1 MTFAGRMTSTRPAK
15 PSHQEW
21 VPLPY
26 MQEAVD
32 HLVARHS
39 GGLALDPGLR
49 KTSITLAAYLERV
62 RLGTARTMLVIAPLR
77 ICRRVWRQEGAK
89 WSQFRHLKF
98 ALLHG
103 DKKDH
108 VLATAD
114 ADIYLINPEG
124 VDWLCKKFFGRSL
137 PFDIVT
143 IDELTKFKNSQ
154 ADRHKSLRPRLKGVR
169 TRWGLTGSL
178 TPNGYM
184 DLFGQMLILDDGAA
198 LGRYITHYRD
208 TYFSL
213 GFNGFDYELQ
223 PGAEGRIIKK
233 IAPYWL
239 QMSAD
244 DYLDL
249 PPLVEDII
257 EIELDAKA
265 AKLYAKMKRDMIA
278 TLPEGVITAAN
289 SAACYSKLSQMANGA
304 VYVGDNK
311 EAVAVVHDA
320 KLDALEDLVEE
331 LSGRTI
337 AEINKNPTNLVPL
350 LVAYEF
356 NHDIERLRER
366 FGVTDPTT
374 GKKVVPYL
382 GKGTTAAQEEL
393 WMRLWNENKLPW
405 LFCHPASAG
414 HGLNLQEGSAGHV
427 CWFSPTWD
435 LELWD
440 QFIRRLRRSGNQAQR
455 IMNHILVVKGTIDEL
470 KMEAL
475 DDKDTSQVRLLKALN
490 TEIRRNA
497 EALTAGGAA
506 GLSRRNNDMV
516 AKLSRP
522 GTPAADAA
530 PAANERPRP
539 AAWGKTGN
547 ASATDA
553 PQDQRQE
560 IAEKLNPEANA
571 APAGRAAFGRRVAE
585 VADEHAK
592 GTEDQGND
600 AHSNGVRTDAP
611 DEPAAPATRARRGA
625 AKQVPEAI
633 DASSDP
639 RAAAAEVL
647 AKVESLVE
655 RLSNALDTNGSR
667 QIAARASVFV
677 AVAGSDP
684 SLTVEEITEISEA
697 LWSEI
702 VKPF

>member
-1 MTFAGRMTSTRPAK
+1 MTFAGRTVNMRPAK

-21 VPLPY
+21 VPEKY
-26 MQEAVD
+26 MEQARD
-32 HLVARHS
+32 HLVARHV
-39 GGLALDPGLR
+39 GVLALDPGLR

-62 RLGTARTMLVIAPLR
+62 KQGTARTMLVIAPLR

-89 WSQFRHLKF
+89 WTQFRHLKF

-124 VDWLCKKFFGRSL
+124 VDWLCKKFFGRGL

-154 ADRHKSLRPRLKGVR
+154 ADRHKALRPRIASVR
-169 TRWGLTGSL
+169 TKWGLTGSL
-178 TPNGYM
+178 VPNGYM
-184 DLFGQMLILDDGAA
+184 DLFGQMLILDGGAA

-208 TYFSL
+208 MYFSL

-223 PGAEGRIIKK
+223 PGAEARIIRK
-233 IAPYWL
+233 IAPYCL

-244 DYLDL
+244 DYLKL

-257 EIELDAKA
+257 EIELDKAA

-278 TLPEGVITAAN
+278 SLPEGVITAAN

-311 EAVAVVHDA
+311 EQVAVVHDL
-320 KLDALEDLVEE
+320 KLDALEDLIEE
-331 LSGRTI
+331 LNGRTV
-337 AEINKNPTNLVPL
+337 AEINKDPRNLRPL

-366 FGVTDPTT
+366 FGVLDPET
-374 GKKVVPYL
+374 GKKIVPYL
-382 GKGTTAAQEEL
+382 GKGTTAKQEEL

-470 KMEAL
+470 KMAAL
-475 DDKDTSQVRLLKALN
+475 DDKDTSQMRLLKALN
-490 TEIRRNA
+490 VEIRRNSETLA
-497 EALTAGGAA
+497 PGDAA
-506 GLSRRNNDMV
+506 ANSRRNDDMV

-522 GTPAADAA
+522 GAAQAETAPAADK
-530 PAANERPRP
+530 PRP
-539 AAWGKTGN
+539 AGWGRGGAA
-547 ASATDA
+547 ASEA
-553 PQDQRQE
+553 PKDQREE
-560 IAEKLNPEANA
+560 IADKLNPEAA
-571 APAGRAAFGRRVAE
+571 AASSGRAAFGRKLNQDAAE
-585 VADEHAK
+585 
-592 GTEDQGND
+592 GQEDAN
-600 AHSNGVRTDAP
+600 HETSNGVRTDKPDPAP
-611 DEPAAPATRARRGA
+611 RRTRRAAEPAEAPQT
-625 AKQVPEAI
+625 AI
-633 DASSDP
+633 P
-639 RAAAAEVL
+639 AELL
-647 AKVESLVE
+647 AKLDTAVDSIL
-655 RLSNALDTNGSR
+655 RALDTNGSR
-667 QIAARASVFV
+667 QVAARAAVFV
-677 AVAGSDP
+677 AVAQGDP
-684 SLTVEEITEISEA
+684 SMTVEEITEVSEA
-697 LWSEI
+697 LWAEI
-702 VKPF
+702 IKPF